1 MSGLTSALGMSG
13 SLDARLVRP
22 SNPAKAFAV
31 RIPGLG
37 RVILTRDEGSGMLLS
52 RQTFATNLHAL
63 HKDGDGQVKGEH
75 DLGSGLVTNVGVTA
89 LANDALWAAPSGAS
103 AATLALQK
111 WHAVGTGVTAAKATD
126 IALQTLAKP
135 TETEAVEGTQVL
147 VSAANEQKYRTV
159 ATTAFTS
166 TLAITEWGL
175 HSAKALSVT
184 TGTPL
189 TAKSATTAT
198 VTATPYTASTASVKG
213 EQQLIVEAEK
223 VVACY
228 GLILSNTTGVL
239 TIPAWYKVSDG
250 TAAAEP
256 EATSAI
262 KIKPVLWDHKVF
274 AALNVES
281 GDSVVWT
288 YSLLVASGG

>member
-1 MSGLTSALGMSG
+1 MDSTIEMGGQLVPRLIRPRP
-13 SLDARLVRP
+13 ARV
-22 SNPAKAFAV
+22 FAG

-37 RVILTRDEGSGMLLS
+37 RFIFSRDRGSALTTE
-52 RQTFATNLHAL
+52 TFATHLHAV
-63 HKDGDGQVKGEH
+63 HRDGDGQIKDEH
-75 DLGSGLVTNVGVTA
+75 DLGSGLVTNVGVMA
-89 LANDALWAAPSGAS
+89 LANDALWAAPAGAS
-103 AATLALQK
+103 GATLALQK

-159 ATTAFTS
+159 ATTNFTS

-175 HSAKALSVT
+175 LSAKALAVT

-198 VTATPYTASTASVKG
+198 VTATPYTASTAEVKG
-213 EQQLIVEAEK
+213 EQQLIIEAEK
-223 VVACY
+223 AVAAY
-228 GLILSNTTGVL
+228 GLILKNTTSVL

-256 EATSAI
+256 EATSPF

-274 AALNVES
+274 GALNVES

-288 YSLLVASGG
+288 YSLTLVSGG